1 MQAAVRTRYGP
12 PDVVR
17 IAEVNRPVPK
27 DHELLVRIHATTV
40 NRTDCGLRAAK
51 PFIVRFFTGLTRP
64 RVTVLGSEF
73 AGQVVAV
80 GSEVTS
86 FRPGDRV
93 FGYDDS
99 RCGAHAAYKA
109 IAEDGGRDPAHE
121 PDVRGGCSRDG
132 GLALRARVI
141 QKAKIESGQDVLI
154 NGATGAIGS
163 AAFQL
168 IKGLGGR
175 VTAVCATEQLA
186 LVEGL
191 GADRVIDYRVEDFTM
206 DQQPY
211 DVVLDAV
218 GMDLWKLAIDRRC
231 PARAISRRCSRPSTS
246 GCLGRCS
253 S

>member
-1 MQAAVRTRYGP
+1 MFEEAA
-12 PDVVR
+12 
-17 IAEVNRPVPK
+17 A
-27 DHELLVRIHATTV
+27 ATE
-40 NRTDCGLRAAK
+40 
-51 PFIVRFFTGLTRP
+51 
-64 RVTVLGSEF
+64 GSHY
-73 AGQVVAV
+73 A
-80 GSEVTS
+80 
-86 FRPGDRV
+86 
-93 FGYDDS
+93 
-99 RCGAHAAYKA
+99 
-109 IAEDGGRDPAHE
+109 
-121 PDVRGGCSRDG
+121 
-132 GLALRARVI
+132 LAFI

-206 DQQPY
+206 DQQRY

-231 PARAISRRCSRPSTS
+231 PARVISRRCSRPSTS

-253 S
+253 IVAGSAEEADELMQDAFVAKWSDGDRVGGMNDPTGYLYRTAMNRFRSRLRSTRVAARRVVQGRPAAGAVQGHRRLRPGGARARRPVRALP